1 MYTITVRGGDSML
14 DSILAIVIALM
25 NVFGGPFDNENANVI
40 LRQSIYAVQEY
51 NAEPTETENKNTLP
65 KVMEGYDEEVIRDK
79 NHKPSILDYDGN
91 TLYNFYN
98 HKAMEQVN
106 KFHSNIAEG
115 GI

>member
-51 NAEPTETENKNTLP
+51 NEPTEQENKNTLP

-98 HKAMEQVN
+98 SKAMEQVN

>member
-1 MYTITVRGGDSML
+1 ML

-25 NVFGGPFDNENANVI
+25 NVI

-51 NAEPTETENKNTLP
+51 NEPTEQENKNTLP

-98 HKAMEQVN
+98 SKAMEQIN

>member
-1 MYTITVRGGDSML
+1 ML

-25 NVFGGPFDNENANVI
+25 NVFGGPFGNENANVI

-51 NAEPTETENKNTLP
+51 NAEPTEQETKKNTLP

-98 HKAMEQVN
+98 SKAMEQIN

>member
-1 MYTITVRGGDSML
+1 ML
-14 DSILAIVIALM
+14 DTILAVVIALM
-25 NVFGGPFDNENANVI
+25 NVFGEPFDNENANAI

-51 NAEPTETENKNTLP
+51 NAEPAETESKNTLP

-98 HKAMEQVN
+98 CKAMEQVN

>member
-1 MYTITVRGGDSML
+1 ML
-14 DSILAIVIALM
+14 DAVLAIVIALM

-51 NAEPTETENKNTLP
+51 NEPTEQENKNTLP

-98 HKAMEQVN
+98 SKAMEQIN
-106 KFHSNIAEG
+106 KFHNNIAEG

>member
-1 MYTITVRGGDSML
+1 ML
-14 DSILAIVIALM
+14 DTILAIVIALM

-51 NAEPTETENKNTLP
+51 NAEPVETEPKNTLP

-98 HKAMEQVN
+98 SKAMEQIN

>member
-1 MYTITVRGGDSML
+1 MYTITVRGGDSMF
-14 DSILAIVIALM
+14 DTILAIVIALM

-40 LRQSIYAVQEY
+40 LKQSIYAVQEY
-51 NAEPTETENKNTLP
+51 NAEPIEENKNTLP
-65 KVMEGYDEEVIRDK
+65 KIMEGYDEEVIRYK

-98 HKAMEQVN
+98 SKAMEQVN